1 MNGWLIYDK
10 ASAEKN
16 AWFIKRLIDLAREN
30 GLSLTIK
37 TDEDFSR
44 LPDFALVRIIR
55 PDINA
60 KLEKAGVRVFNNA
73 KTALVAC
80 DKWKTYLACKAWGI
94 PVLPTAKAY
103 NEEIGLPCIVKTVDG
118 HGGAEVFRAQTEA
131 EIARLQKEYSNT
143 IVQKQNA
150 VLGKDM
156 RVYAIGGE
164 IVAGVL
170 RTSGSDFRSN
180 FSLGGQVR
188 PLQADELQKEIVRTL
203 YENLAFDFV
212 GVDFLPDGNGGWV
225 LNEMED
231 SAGARMLYATSDMD
245 IAKVYIEYIKKQV
258 CVN

>member
-16 AWFIKRLIDLAREN
+16 AWFIRRLIELAKEN
-30 GLSLTIK
+30 GLSLTLK

-44 LPDFALVRIIR
+44 LPDFALVRVIR

-73 KTALVAC
+73 KTARIAC
-80 DKWKTYLACKAWGI
+80 DKWQTYLACKDLGI
-94 PVLPTAKAY
+94 PVLPTAKRY
-103 NEEIGLPCIVKTVDG
+103 TQEIGLPCIVKTVDG
-118 HGGAEVFRAQTEA
+118 HGGGEVFLAQTGAEV
-131 EIARLQKEYSNT
+131 ARLQGEYENT
-143 IVQKQNA
+143 VVQKRCA

-170 RTSGSDFRSN
+170 RTSEKDFRSN

-188 PLQADELQKEIVRTL
+188 LAQADELQKQIVKKL

-225 LNEMED
+225 LNEIED
-231 SAGARMLYATSDMD
+231 SAGARMLYATSDID
-245 IAKVYIEYIKKQV
+245 IAKLYIEYIKKQV
-258 CVN
+258 CV

>member
-1 MNGWLIYDK
+1 MHGWLIYDK

-16 AWFIKRLIDLAREN
+16 AWFIRRLIELAKEN
-30 GLSLTIK
+30 GLSLTLK

-44 LPDFALVRIIR
+44 LPDFALVRVIR

-73 KTALVAC
+73 KTARIAC
-80 DKWKTYLACKAWGI
+80 DKWQTYLACKDLGV
-94 PVLPTAKAY
+94 PVLPTAKTY
-103 NEEIGLPCIVKTVDG
+103 TQEIGLPCIVKTVDG
-118 HGGAEVFRAQTEA
+118 HGGAEVFLAQTGA
-131 EIARLQKEYSNT
+131 EVARLQGAYENT
-143 IVQKQNA
+143 VVQKRGA

-170 RTSGSDFRSN
+170 RTSEKDFRSN

-188 PLQADELQKEIVRTL
+188 LAQADELQKQIVKKL

-212 GVDFLPDGNGGWV
+212 GVDFLPDGNGGWI
-225 LNEMED
+225 LNEIED
-231 SAGARMLYATSDMD
+231 SAGARMLYATSNID
-245 IAKVYIEYIKKQV
+245 IAKLYIEYIKKQV
-258 CVN
+258 CV